1 MDIVSCEP
9 ILVKQQ
15 IDMMFPIYTFD
26 LSEKINISEVI
37 DKIKQLKLNYPVSTM
52 TNVICKNGWRSPYL
66 HYNIHPEL
74 RLFDQVKH
82 EIEKSVKLINSFD
95 SSLTTLW
102 AMIYHSND
110 YAEWHN
116 HGSIWDNLSYNAVL
130 YLTESK
136 TPLVIKN
143 GLSNVEIFPQAG
155 MLVIMHPL
163 TLHMVPTI
171 QDEERIVLAANLS

>member
-1 MDIVSCEP
+1 MNIIPLEP
-9 ILVKQQ
+9 IIVKQQ
-15 IDMMFPIYTFD
+15 IDLTFPIYTFD
-26 LSEKINISEVI
+26 LSKVICILDTI
-37 DKIKQLKLNYPVSTM
+37 DKIKHLKSIHPTSTI

-66 HYNIHPEL
+66 HRESHLEMEL
-74 RLFDQVKH
+74 FKEVINQ
-82 EIEKSVKLINSFD
+82 IEKSTKFINSFD
-95 SSLTTLW
+95 VKLNTLW

-143 GLSNVEIFPQAG
+143 GLSNVEIFPQVG

-163 TLHMVPTI
+163 TLHMVPAI
-171 QDEERIVLAANLS
+171 QDGERIVLAANLS